1 MQSGW
6 LQTGLVGCLDF
17 LAHRET
23 QEGLRLRLSVSL
35 SGLSPR
41 PWLARSPQSTS
52 DLHLV
57 PGWLD
62 RHEVLQVYRL
72 VPGSFDRQE
81 FLQVCR
87 QVLGWLDRHEI
98 LQVYYLVLGSLDLRE
113 EKKSP
118 PRDPMDC
125 EAKTTPCQS
134 GFLGRGL
141 RGGRFDWESLPEWF
155 LGRGWMEV
163 RLGVSPPFL
172 LSLSCAA

>member
-41 PWLARSPQSTS
+41 PWLARSPRSTS

-98 LQVYYLVLGSLDLRE
+98 LQVYYLALGWLDRHEVLQVYRLVLGWLDLLQVYYLVLGSLDLRE
-113 EKKSP
+113 EKKKSP
-118 PRDPMDC
+118 PRPD
-125 EAKTTPCQS
+125 
-134 GFLGRGL
+134 GL
-141 RGGRFDWESLPEWF
+141 
-155 LGRGWMEV
+155 
-163 RLGVSPPFL
+163 
-172 LSLSCAA
+172 